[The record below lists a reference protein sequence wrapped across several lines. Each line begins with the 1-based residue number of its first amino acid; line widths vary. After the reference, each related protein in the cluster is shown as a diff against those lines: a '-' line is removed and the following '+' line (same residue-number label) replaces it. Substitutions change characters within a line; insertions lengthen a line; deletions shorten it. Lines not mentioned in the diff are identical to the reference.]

1 VKIQS
6 AWLLKAAVAYFLSPV
21 DLIPDFIPVIGHL
34 DDVVIVPLLVW
45 LAVRMIPKIIID
57 DCRKLEKSNFI
68 VRS

>member
-1 VKIQS
+1 MKIQS